1 MTMIRV
7 RCQGAMPCLLLAML
21 LLIGEGAAG
30 AFLPSKT
37 LAKNLDPYWFGVFHR
52 AIWALKDD
60 QLFKEFDDL
69 TRELVRFR
77 RQEER
82 LDRTCIRD
90 GEQQEMRHGIDRCYE
105 EMQKRS
111 TRVWVS
117 LGQIHDVGRQIANGR
132 FSAADRKI
140 GRQLMALTDQLAWLW
155 QRTIVEATLTRSIV
169 DYPETAVRATWRSR
183 LNDLFSFY
191 YRFIHLRGEPIKVLR
206 ERP

>member
-1 MTMIRV
+1 MKKI
-7 RCQGAMPCLLLAML
+7 GAPWAWLSAMCLLLTVARV
-21 LLIGEGAAG
+21 AG
-30 AFLPSKT
+30 AFTPSKS
-37 LAKNLDPYWFGVFHR
+37 LATKLDPYWFGVFHR

-69 TRELVRFR
+69 TRDLVRFR

-90 GEQQEMRHGIDRCYE
+90 RDHKEMRGGIDRCYE

-117 LGQIHDVGRQIANGR
+117 IGQIQEVGRVIANGP
-132 FSAADRKI
+132 FSAADRRT
-140 GRQLMALTDQLAWLW
+140 GRQLAELAAQLAWLW

-169 DYPETAVRATWRSR
+169 DFPETAVRSTWRSR
-183 LNDLFSFY
+183 LSDLFSFY
-191 YRFIHLRGEPIKVLR
+191 YRLINLRGEPITVLR